1 MYLLN
6 ENFETRNERI
16 SLSQMMFIMLKGVG
30 HLATM
35 IGVVYMAASLIY
47 MAVGVSSWAN
57 LVVGFLIIALGH
69 QLQQLGDKL
78 DVRLTIK
85 ARHLTIEIKQ
95 HFARVLALAMVVTT
109 FLAI

>member
-1 MYLLN
+1 MHALH
-6 ENFETRNERI
+6 ETRKTRI
-16 SLSQMMFIMLKGVG
+16 SFNQMMFILLKGLG

-35 IGVVYMAASLIY
+35 AGVVYMVASLIY
-47 MAVGVSSWAN
+47 MAMGTVNGINLFVG
-57 LVVGFLIIALGH
+57 LLIIVLGH

-85 ARHLTIEIKQ
+85 AEYLNIEIKQ
-95 HFARVLALAMVVTT
+95 HFARVLAIAVVVTT